1 MSVSV
6 CVFVVCGSGVCT
18 CAVCGFEE
26 ARAVTQARSHSHK
39 CDQGLASA
47 DQEGASLVL
56 PIRKQLMYQTVFNF
70 LSSDYITDKMFTYKC
85 VKDSKS
91 LYYTICCVYE

>member
-1 MSVSV
+1 VSV

-26 ARAVTQARSHSHK
+26 ARAVTQAHSHSHK

-56 PIRKQLMYQTVFNF
+56 PTRKQLKSQCIQQFSIFWVGTTYQ
-70 LSSDYITDKMFTYKC
+70 IKC
-85 VKDSKS
+85 SCTSV
-91 LYYTICCVYE
+91 